1 MVRNLWL
8 QYRNVLNAY
17 LVVTFS
23 FFMLLYLTFTNVSLI
38 IYQLNSLTQPF
49 CHQHCYVDVIQLMV

>member
-23 FFMLLYLTFTNVSLI
+23 FFILLYLTFTVVSLI
-38 IYQLNSLTQPF
+38 IYQLHSLIQPF